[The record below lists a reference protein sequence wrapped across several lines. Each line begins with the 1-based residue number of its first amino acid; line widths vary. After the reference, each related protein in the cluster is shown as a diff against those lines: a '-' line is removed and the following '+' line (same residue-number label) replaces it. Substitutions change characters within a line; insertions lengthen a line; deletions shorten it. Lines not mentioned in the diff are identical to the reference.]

1 MRSISCVTSLL
12 VSLTLTSPSSAAEI
26 DLIGVF
32 PGKAVLVVNGGN
44 PKTYSV
50 GSSIV
55 ENIKLTGVG
64 SSAVTLEEN
73 GRRQTLQ
80 LGEHFNRAA
89 PSGPASI
96 TLHPDSRG
104 HYFAQGQI
112 NGGAVRMLVDTGAS
126 MIALPA
132 DDAVRLGIDYRKGQ
146 IGYSSTAN
154 GVKSVYRVKLDT
166 VRIGDIQL
174 NQVDAT
180 VHEGGGLPIVL
191 LGMSFLNRTDIRREG
206 DKLTLSRRY

>member
-1 MRSISCVTSLL
+1 MRLISCVATSLL
-12 VSLTLTSPSSAAEI
+12 ASLAGILPASAADI

-55 ENIKLTGVG
+55 ENIKLAGVG
-64 SSAVTLEEN
+64 SGTATLEQN
-73 GRRQTLQ
+73 GKRQTLQ

-89 PSGPASI
+89 PSGQASI

-104 HYFAQGQI
+104 HYITQGQI

-132 DDAVRLGIDYRKGQ
+132 EDATRLGIDYRKGQ
-146 IGYSSTAN
+146 IAYSSTAN
-154 GVKSVYRVKLDT
+154 GVKPVYRVKLDT

-174 NQVDAT
+174 NQIDAT
-180 VHEGGGLPIVL
+180 VHESGLPIIL

-206 DKLTLSRRY
+206 ETLTLLKRY